1 MHNLNFKPKAFLF
14 DLNGTMINDMEYH
27 TLAWRSIMNDNLGA
41 NLDYETVKKEMYG
54 KNHEVLARVFG
65 EDRFS
70 EEEVKKLSFDKEKR
84 YQEGY
89 FPHLALIN
97 GLATFLDRAKE
108 SNIKMA
114 IGSAAIP
121 FNIDFVVDGLKI
133 RHYLEAIVSADDV
146 EISKPDP
153 ETFLKAAAAIQV
165 KPEDCLVFEDAPK
178 GVESAL
184 NAGMKCVVLTTTH
197 GAEEFEDYPNILC
210 FINDYNDIKLN
221 TLFKNGKIY

>member
-1 MHNLNFKPKAFLF
+1 MHALNFKPKAFLF

-27 TLAWRSIMNDNLGA
+27 TMAWRSIMNDDLGA

-54 KNHEVLARVFG
+54 KNHEVLVRVFG
-65 EDRFS
+65 EGRFS
-70 EEEVKKLSFDKEKR
+70 EAEVEKLSFDKEKR

-89 FPHLALIN
+89 FPHLALID
-97 GLATFLDRAKE
+97 GLDAFLDAAKN

-146 EISKPDP
+146 ATSKPDP
-153 ETFLKAAAAIQV
+153 ETFLKAAAALQV
-165 KPEDCLVFEDAPK
+165 KPEDCLVFEDTPK

-184 NAGMKCVVLTTTH
+184 NAGMKCVVITTTH
-197 GAEEFEDYPNILC
+197 HIAEFEAYPNVL
-210 FINDYNDIKLN
+210 FSINDYHDTQLN
-221 TLFKNGKIY
+221 TLF